1 MELIRK
7 DLMDFKRIRNVI
19 LMLEKI
25 CLADYECQTANIPLF
40 MESGLDLCQ
49 PH

>member
-1 MELIRK
+1 MEHIRK

-25 CLADYECQTANIPLF
+25 CVINMFSRL
-40 MESGLDLCQ
+40 
-49 PH
+49 